1 VFDCSVRGGRNDCAV
16 DRDSLKL
23 FLDQCRSLEE
33 IGRRMDRHPSTVG
46 YWVQKHGLQA
56 AHSARHSARGG
67 IPHEIL
73 VELVEA
79 GGTHRS
85 IAEDLGVSVATVKHW
100 LKRFGLETHQT
111 ALRRQSREGRRT
123 GVRKLERVCRQHGPG
138 TFVLGHGGTYRCVRC
153 HRDAVA
159 RRRRAIRAK
168 VIQEAG
174 GRCVVCGYS
183 SYVGALQFHH
193 LDPSQKEFGLS
204 SRGFTRSLERVR
216 DEAKKCVLLCAN
228 CHAEVEG
235 GVRELALEFASR

>member
-1 VFDCSVRGGRNDCAV
+1 LRRGQGLAQALSGPVPLARGDRATDGSAPVDGGLLGAEARTSGGALRAALSPRRHTSRGPCRARRGGRHAP
-16 DRDSLKL
+16 
-23 FLDQCRSLEE
+23 LD
-33 IGRRMDRHPSTVG
+33 
-46 YWVQKHGLQA
+46 
-56 AHSARHSARGG
+56 RGG
-67 IPHEIL
+67 S
-73 VELVEA
+73 
-79 GGTHRS
+79 RS
-85 IAEDLGVSVATVKHW
+85 ERRDVKHW